1 MHEFWN
7 EPTPGDL
14 LGGGGWMDSGM
25 TGDNDAHAAAAAVYV
40 PHHPGY
46 NRVFTH
52 VSKMK
57 FMLSMLAD
65 FGIHAE

>member
-1 MHEFWN
+1 
-7 EPTPGDL
+7 
-14 LGGGGWMDSGM
+14 MDSGM

-57 FMLSMLAD
+57 LMSSILAVIR
-65 FGIHAE
+65 IHAE